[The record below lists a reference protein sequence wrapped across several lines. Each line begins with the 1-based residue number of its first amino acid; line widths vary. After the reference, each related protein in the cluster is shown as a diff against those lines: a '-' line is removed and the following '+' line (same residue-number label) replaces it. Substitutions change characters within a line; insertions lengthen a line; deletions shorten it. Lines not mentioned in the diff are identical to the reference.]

1 MSQGKN
7 RPDVERS
14 LALHREVA
22 ERLRREP
29 RLLEEART
37 RVRQWLQDGSVH
49 QDWAQAWRGVLEGTI
64 DEVVA
69 RLTERSEQAHDMR
82 QVSPFAGVLDAR
94 TRWEI
99 LRRHSQLAGRA

>member
-1 MSQGKN
+1 MNHGN
-7 RPDVERS
+7 GRLCVERS

-22 ERLRREP
+22 ERLRRDP
-29 RLLEEART
+29 RLLEFAKT
-37 RVRQWLQDGSVH
+37 RVQRWFEDGSAH
-49 QDWAQAWRGVLEGTI
+49 RSWAIAWSEVLEGGL

-69 RLTERSEQAHDMR
+69 LLIDRSERAHDLR